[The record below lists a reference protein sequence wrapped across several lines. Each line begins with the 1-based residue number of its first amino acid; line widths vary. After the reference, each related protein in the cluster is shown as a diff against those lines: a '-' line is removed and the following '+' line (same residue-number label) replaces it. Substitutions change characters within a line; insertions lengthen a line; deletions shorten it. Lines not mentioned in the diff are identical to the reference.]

1 MNRYVAFLR
10 AINVGGKNMIKME
23 ELIVLFQKCGLS
35 NIKTYINSGNLL
47 FDSEESDLVLLQN
60 KIESLLEISMGKKI
74 TVLIRTKKEIEQLI
88 AKDPF
93 KEHPYGTNTKLYI
106 CFLDRKPELN
116 FSFPLRHDKEALILT
131 GIEENDGILV
141 SLPKEDEHFG
151 FPNPFIEKKLKV
163 LSTARNWNTVLKI
176 GELLKK

>member
-23 ELIVLFQKCGLS
+23 ELVVLFKNCGLC
-35 NIKTYINSGNLL
+35 NIRTYINSGNLV
-47 FDSEESDLVLLQN
+47 FDTDEDDSLILQN
-60 KIESLLEISMGKKI
+60 KIETSLESSMEKKI
-74 TVLIRTKKEIEQLI
+74 TVLIRTKREIEQLI
-88 AKDPF
+88 SKDPF
-93 KEHPYGTNTKLYI
+93 KDHPYGTNTKLYI
-106 CFLDRKPELN
+106 CFLDRTPEFTLPL
-116 FSFPLRHDKEALILT
+116 PLRNDKEALILT
-131 GIEENDGILV
+131 GIDEKDAILV

-151 FPNPFIEKKLKV
+151 FPNPFIEKELKV